1 MENKIET
8 KTETKMRT
16 KTGTN
21 KKGAQLRV
29 RPMHRADLENA
40 LALNEELVHFLS
52 HLEMEKLMH
61 LWEESSVSLVVEENG
76 EFAGFLL
83 AFREGADYDSIN
95 YKWFEDIYP
104 TFLYVDRVVITPN
117 TQSGGL
123 GTAFYNEVFRIAA
136 ESGVPVVT
144 AEYYVVPPNV
154 ISEKFHTRFG
164 FEEVGRQQTADG
176 KKTVSLQVAKV
187 PEIS

>member
-1 MENKIET
+1 MEL
-8 KTETKMRT
+8 
-16 KTGTN
+16 N
-21 KKGAQLRV
+21 KKGDELRV
-29 RPMHRADLENA
+29 RPMNEADLQNA

-52 HLEMEKLMH
+52 HLEMENLEH
-61 LWEESSVSLVVEENG
+61 LWDASAVSLVVEEKG
-76 EFAGFLL
+76 AFAGFLL

-95 YKWFEDIYP
+95 YKWFEANYP

-123 GTAFYNEVFRIAA
+123 GTAFYNEVFRIAS
-136 ESGVPVVT
+136 ETGVPVVT

-164 FEEVGRQQTADG
+164 FEEVGRQKTADG

-187 PEIS
+187 LG